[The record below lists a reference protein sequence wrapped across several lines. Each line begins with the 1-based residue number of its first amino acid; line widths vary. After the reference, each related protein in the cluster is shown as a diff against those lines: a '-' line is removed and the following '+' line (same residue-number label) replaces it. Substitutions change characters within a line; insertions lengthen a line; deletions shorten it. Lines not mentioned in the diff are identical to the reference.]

1 MSKDNNKS
9 ISLKVS
15 KAIPSDVG
23 HGRARIS
30 GENGL
35 DLKPGDIIE
44 IKGEKRATAA
54 IYWRSR
60 PEDAKMDIV
69 RVDGI
74 IRKNAGV
81 SLGDKVTVS
90 KVEAK
95 VCTKLVLSPVMAN
108 KQKVKFGPGIEGFA
122 RRGLNKRPVVAG
134 DRIFIPGM
142 TLFAEALPFAVLQTT
157 PKGIVQVNSD
167 TDIVI
172 KDEAIDDDD
181 VGQSQGIT
189 YEDIGGIGSQLLKV
203 REMIELPLKHPELFR
218 RLGIDPPKGVLLH
231 GPPGTGK
238 TMIAKA
244 VATETNAHFTSI
256 NGPEIISKYYGESEK
271 QLREIFDEASNNAPA
286 IVFLDEIDSICPKR
300 EDVSG
305 EVERR
310 VVAQMLTLM
319 DGMQGR
325 DNVIVIGATNRRDA
339 MDPAL
344 RRPGRFDRE
353 IEIGVPDREGRKEI
367 LDVHTRQMPI
377 ADDFDVDWVLENSY
391 GFVGADLAA
400 LVRESAMKALRR
412 YLPEIDLDEDT
423 IPPEVLEKMEVKME
437 DFRVAIRE
445 IEPSALRE
453 IYVEIPDVSWESV
466 GGLTEIKD
474 RLKESVEWPLTKPEL
489 FDHFGIK
496 PPRGIVLF
504 GAPGTGKTL
513 LAKAI
518 ANEAKANFI
527 SIKGPELI
535 SKWVGESEKA
545 IREIFKKA
553 KQSSPSII
561 FLDEFESIAGMR
573 ASNSQSGGSDVSN
586 RVVNQLL
593 ASMDGVESLDG
604 VIVVAATNRPEMI
617 DPALLRSGRFERVL
631 HVPPPDKPAREAIME
646 IHSEGMPLSTFSMK
660 DILSG
665 MEGFTGADIEA
676 VCREAALIAM
686 RAGKKKVTKTHFS
699 DAINRV
705 RPTVTPD
712 MLEYYSKMEER
723 LTSGLSNIKRSRD
736 TGYGMESM

>member
-1 MSKDNNKS
+1 MAGDDSDS

-30 GENGL
+30 GENDL

-44 IKGEKRATAA
+44 IKGENRSTAA

-60 PEDAKMDIV
+60 PEDAKMDII

-81 SLGDKVTVS
+81 SLGDRVTVS
-90 KVEAK
+90 KVDAK
-95 VCTKLVLSPVMAN
+95 ICTKLVLSPVMAN

-271 QLREIFDEASNNAPA
+271 QLREIFDDAANNAPA
-286 IVFLDEIDSICPKR
+286 IVFVDEIDSICPKR

-412 YLPEIDLDEDT
+412 YLPEIDLDEET
-423 IPPEVLEKMEVKME
+423 IPPEVLEKMEVRMD
-437 DFRVAIRE
+437 DFRLAIRE

-466 GGLTEIKD
+466 GGLSEIKD

-489 FDHFGIK
+489 FEHFGIK

-573 ASNSQSGGSDVSN
+573 SSNSQSGGSDVAN

-593 ASMDGVESLDG
+593 ASMDGVESLDE
-604 VIVVAATNRPEMI
+604 VIIVAATNRPEMI

-631 HVPPPDKPAREAIME
+631 HVPPPDKPAREAIMK
-646 IHSEGMPLSTFSMK
+646 IHSSGMPLSTFSMK
-660 DILSG
+660 DVLDG
-665 MEGFTGADIEA
+665 MDGFTGADIEA

-686 RAGKKKVTKTHFS
+686 RAGKKKVTKGHFEE
-699 DAINRV
+699 AISRCAL
-705 RPTVTPD
+705 P
-712 MLEYYSKMEER
+712 L
-723 LTSGLSNIKRSRD
+723 LQICSNIIPRWKSD
-736 TGYGMESM
+736 

>member
-1 MSKDNNKS
+1 MSDDDTES

-35 DLKPGDIIE
+35 ELKPGDIIE
-44 IKGEKRATAA
+44 IKGDKRSTAA

-60 PEDAKMDIV
+60 PEDAKMDII

-90 KVEAK
+90 KVDAK
-95 VCTKLVLSPVMAN
+95 ICTKLVLSPVMAN

-271 QLREIFDEASNNAPA
+271 QLREIFDEAANNAPA
-286 IVFLDEIDSICPKR
+286 IVFVDEIDSICPKR

-412 YLPEIDLDEDT
+412 YLPEIDLEEDT
-423 IPPEVLEKMEVKME
+423 IPPEVLEKMEVRME
-437 DFRVAIRE
+437 DFRLAIRE

-466 GGLTEIKD
+466 GGLSEIKD

-573 ASNSQSGGSDVSN
+573 SSNSQSGGSDVAN

-604 VIVVAATNRPEMI
+604 VIIVEATNRPEMI

-631 HVPPPDKPAREAIME
+631 HVPPPDRPAREAIME
-646 IHSEGMPLSTFSMK
+646 IHSAGMPLSTFSMK
-660 DILSG
+660 DILTG

-686 RAGKKKVTKTHFS
+686 RAGKKKVTKGHFE
-699 DAINRV
+699 DAITRV

-723 LTSGLSNIKRSRD
+723 LTSGLSNIKRTRD